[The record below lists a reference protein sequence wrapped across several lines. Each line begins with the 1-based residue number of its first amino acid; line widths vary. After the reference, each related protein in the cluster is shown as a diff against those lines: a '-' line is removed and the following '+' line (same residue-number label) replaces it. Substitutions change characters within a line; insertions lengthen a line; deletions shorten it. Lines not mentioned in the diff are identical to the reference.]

1 MTEKQ
6 FIDEISAVQEPL
18 RRFLC
23 VLCGGDAFTADDIAQ
38 DACMKAWLAIGKFR
52 GESKF
57 STYIM
62 RIAYNCWCS
71 HSSKPQDSSIDTDK
85 NVARYGISPD
95 SADEHFKYQSL
106 YKAISE
112 LNPNE
117 KAAIL
122 LFYMED
128 KEIKEIAVIMDM
140 PEGTVKSLLS
150 RGRTKLKIKLQDN
163 ERF

>member
-1 MTEKQ
+1 
-6 FIDEISAVQEPL
+6 
-18 RRFLC
+18 
-23 VLCGGDAFTADDIAQ
+23 
-38 DACMKAWLAIGKFR
+38 
-52 GESKF
+52 
-57 STYIM
+57 M

-71 HSSKPQDSSIDTDK
+71 RSSKPQDSSIDTDK

-106 YKAISE
+106 SKAISE